1 MVLMSRSPV
10 GLCALVNRRLSGLLY
25 SRYGERQRGALIRMG
40 RAHLDETPFQ
50 PVEPRVF
57 PMRRVAGDKNDAK
70 TAILLKNKGS
80 EIGIVLYSGAQMS
93 AVLGLTDLFT
103 VANKLSA
110 ERAGTNA
117 RELRI
122 SHWQAENG
130 TDRFVRVFNTDTD
143 SHWHTHQQQDRALD
157 CLILPPTLDV
167 DPQEKQSIRIFAEW
181 VKAQHAIGTL
191 ICSVCGGAFWLAT
204 IGLLHGRS
212 ATTHWSYA
220 ELLATRFPDV
230 HVDKDKLIID
240 HGDVITAGGVM
251 AWIDLGLKL
260 IDRFI
265 SPTIML
271 ETSRY
276 FLVDAAG
283 REQRFYA
290 SFSPPMSHGD
300 VPVLQVQLWL
310 QSGKAESA
318 SVSEM
323 ATKARLGEKTFLRR
337 FQKATG
343 LTPTEYVQHLRVGR
357 ARASLEFTSLT
368 INEIS
373 WNVGYEDAG
382 SFRKVFQRIMG
393 LTPRDYRRRFGVGD
407 RSNS

>member
-1 MVLMSRSPV
+1 
-10 GLCALVNRRLSGLLY
+10 
-25 SRYGERQRGALIRMG
+25 
-40 RAHLDETPFQ
+40 
-50 PVEPRVF
+50 
-57 PMRRVAGDKNDAK
+57 MRRVAGDKNDAK
-70 TAILLKNKGS
+70 TAILSRSRIS
-80 EIGIVLYSGAQMS
+80 EVGIVLYSGAQMS

-103 VANKLSA
+103 VANRLSV
-110 ERAGTNA
+110 ERAGADA

-122 SHWQAENG
+122 SHWQAENE
-130 TDRFVRVFNTDTD
+130 TDRFVRILD
-143 SHWHTHQQQDRALD
+143 SHRHSHPDTQEQQERTLD

-167 DPQEKQSIRIFAEW
+167 DPQEKQSFSNFAKW
-181 VKAQHAIGTL
+181 VRAQHAIGTL

-204 IGLLHGRS
+204 IGLLDGRS

-220 ELLATRFPDV
+220 ELLAMRFPDV
-230 HVDKDKLIID
+230 CVDKDKLIID
-240 HGDVITAGGVM
+240 HGDVMTAGGVM

-265 SPTIML
+265 GPTIML
-271 ETSRY
+271 ETARF
-276 FLVDAAG
+276 FLVDPAG

-290 SFSPPMSHGD
+290 SFSPPMNHGD

-318 SVSEM
+318 TVSEM
-323 ATKARLGEKTFLRR
+323 AQKARLGERTFLRR
-337 FQKATG
+337 FLKATG
-343 LTPTEYVQHLRVGR
+343 LTPTGYVQHLRVGK

-373 WNVGYEDAG
+373 WNVGYEDTS

-393 LTPRDYRRRFGVGD
+393 LTPGDYRRRFGVSD
-407 RSNS
+407 RN

>member
-1 MVLMSRSPV
+1 
-10 GLCALVNRRLSGLLY
+10 
-25 SRYGERQRGALIRMG
+25 
-40 RAHLDETPFQ
+40 
-50 PVEPRVF
+50 
-57 PMRRVAGDKNDAK
+57 MRRAAGDKNGGK
-70 TAILLKNKGS
+70 TAIRPRSRIS
-80 EIGIVLYSGAQMS
+80 EVGIALYSGAQMS

-103 VANKLSA
+103 IANKLSF
-110 ERAGTNA
+110 ERAGADA

-122 SHWQAENG
+122 SHWQEEKE
-130 TDRFVRVFNTDTD
+130 TDRFLRIFD
-143 SHWHTHQQQDRALD
+143 SHQQQERALD

-167 DPQEKQSIRIFAEW
+167 DPEEKQSIGNFAEW

-204 IGLLHGRS
+204 LGLLDGRS

-220 ELLATRFPDV
+220 ELLAARFPDV
-230 HVDKDKLIID
+230 YVDKDKLIID
-240 HGDVITAGGVM
+240 HGDVVTAGGVM

-265 SPTIML
+265 GPTIML
-271 ETSRY
+271 ETARF
-276 FLVDAAG
+276 FLVDPAG

-290 SFSPPMSHGD
+290 NFSPPMNHGD

-318 SVSEM
+318 TVSEM
-323 ATKARLGEKTFLRR
+323 ATKARLGERTFLRR

-343 LTPTEYVQHLRVGR
+343 LTPKGYVQHLRVGR

-373 WNVGYEDAG
+373 WNVGYEDTS
-382 SFRKVFQRIMG
+382 SFRKVFQKIMG
-393 LTPRDYRRRFGVGD
+393 LTPGDYRRRFGVGD
-407 RSNS
+407 KSNG

>member
-1 MVLMSRSPV
+1 MK
-10 GLCALVNRRLSGLLY
+10 
-25 SRYGERQRGALIRMG
+25 
-40 RAHLDETPFQ
+40 RA
-50 PVEPRVF
+50 
-57 PMRRVAGDKNDAK
+57 ASDKNGAK
-70 TAILLKNKGS
+70 TAIHSRNRIS
-80 EIGIVLYSGAQMS
+80 EIGIVLCSGAQMS
-93 AVLGLTDLFT
+93 SVLGLTDLFT
-103 VANKLSA
+103 VANKLSV
-110 ERAGTNA
+110 ERAGADA
-117 RELRI
+117 RELRV
-122 SHWQAENG
+122 SHWQIEKEAG
-130 TDRFVRVFNTDTD
+130 HFVRIFD
-143 SHWHTHQQQDRALD
+143 THQQQERALD

-167 DPQEKQSIRIFAEW
+167 DPQHTQSIRNLAEW
-181 VKAQHAIGTL
+181 VKAQHSIGTL

-204 IGLLHGRS
+204 IGLLDGRS

-220 ELLATRFPDV
+220 ELLATRFPNV
-230 HVDKDKLIID
+230 CVDRDKLIID

-271 ETSRY
+271 ETARF

-290 SFSPPMSHGD
+290 SFSPPMNHGD
-300 VPVLQVQLWL
+300 VPVLHVQQWL

-318 SVSEM
+318 TLSEM
-323 ATKARLGEKTFLRR
+323 ATKARLGERTFLRR

-343 LTPTEYVQHLRVGR
+343 LTPTEYVQHLRVR
-357 ARASLEFTSLT
+357 KARASLEFTSLT

-373 WNVGYEDAG
+373 WNVGYEDTS

-393 LTPRDYRRRFGVGD
+393 LTPGDYRRRFGVVD
-407 RSNS
+407 KVARSNS

>member
-1 MVLMSRSPV
+1 M
-10 GLCALVNRRLSGLLY
+10 RRLPS
-25 SRYGERQRGALIRMG
+25 
-40 RAHLDETPFQ
+40 
-50 PVEPRVF
+50 
-57 PMRRVAGDKNDAK
+57 DKNGAK
-70 TAILLKNKGS
+70 TAILSRSRTS

-103 VANKLSA
+103 VANRLSV
-110 ERAGTNA
+110 ERAGVDA

-130 TDRFVRVFNTDTD
+130 TDRFVRVLGLHPDIHLDTD
-143 SHWHTHQQQDRALD
+143 QQQERALD
-157 CLILPPTLDV
+157 CLVLPPTLDV
-167 DPQEKQSIRIFAEW
+167 GPHEKQSIMNFAQW

-204 IGLLHGRS
+204 IGLLDGRS

-230 HVDKDKLIID
+230 CVDKDKLIID
-240 HGDVITAGGVM
+240 HGDVMTAGGVM

-265 SPTIML
+265 GPTIMV
-271 ETSRY
+271 ETARF

-290 SFSPPMSHGD
+290 NFSPPMNHGD
-300 VPVLQVQLWL
+300 KPVLQVQLWL

-318 SVSEM
+318 TISEM
-323 ATKARLGEKTFLRR
+323 AAKAQLGERTFLRR
-337 FQKATG
+337 FLKATG
-343 LTPTEYVQHLRVGR
+343 LTPTEYVQHLRVGK

-368 INEIS
+368 INEVS
-373 WNVGYEDAG
+373 WSVGYENAG

-393 LTPRDYRRRFGVGD
+393 LTPGDYRRRFGVSD
-407 RSNS
+407 RSNA

>member
-1 MVLMSRSPV
+1 
-10 GLCALVNRRLSGLLY
+10 
-25 SRYGERQRGALIRMG
+25 
-40 RAHLDETPFQ
+40 
-50 PVEPRVF
+50 
-57 PMRRVAGDKNDAK
+57 MRRVAGDKNDAK
-70 TAILLKNKGS
+70 TAILSRNRIS

-103 VANKLSA
+103 VANRLSV
-110 ERAGTNA
+110 ERAGADA

-122 SHWQAENG
+122 SHWQAENE
-130 TDRFVRVFNTDTD
+130 TDRFVRILD
-143 SHWHTHQQQDRALD
+143 SHRDSHPDTHQQQERTLD

-167 DPQEKQSIRIFAEW
+167 DPQEKQSFRNFAKW

-204 IGLLHGRS
+204 IGLLDGRS

-230 HVDKDKLIID
+230 CVDKDKLIID
-240 HGDVITAGGVM
+240 HGDVMTAGGVM

-265 SPTIML
+265 GPTIML
-271 ETSRY
+271 ETARF
-276 FLVDAAG
+276 FLVDPAG

-290 SFSPPMSHGD
+290 SFSPPMNHGD

-318 SVSEM
+318 TVSEM
-323 ATKARLGEKTFLRR
+323 AKKARLGERTFLRR
-337 FQKATG
+337 FLKATG
-343 LTPTEYVQHLRVGR
+343 LTPTGYVQHLRVGK

-373 WNVGYEDAG
+373 WNVGYEDTS

-393 LTPRDYRRRFGVGD
+393 LTPGDYRRRFGVSD
-407 RSNS
+407 KN

>member
-1 MVLMSRSPV
+1 
-10 GLCALVNRRLSGLLY
+10 
-25 SRYGERQRGALIRMG
+25 
-40 RAHLDETPFQ
+40 
-50 PVEPRVF
+50 
-57 PMRRVAGDKNDAK
+57 MRRVAGDKNDGK
-70 TAILLKNKGS
+70 TVIPSRNRIS
-80 EIGIVLYSGAQMS
+80 EVGIVLYSGAQMS

-103 VANKLSA
+103 VANKLSG
-110 ERAGTNA
+110 ERAGADA

-122 SHWQAENG
+122 SHWQAESE
-130 TDRFVRVFNTDTD
+130 TDRFMRIFDT
-143 SHWHTHQQQDRALD
+143 HKQQEKALD

-167 DPQEKQSIRIFAEW
+167 DPQEKQSTRNFKKW

-204 IGLLHGRS
+204 IGLLDGRS
-212 ATTHWSYA
+212 ATTHWTYA

-230 HVDKDKLIID
+230 CVDKDKLLID
-240 HGDVITAGGVM
+240 HGDVMTAGGVM

-265 SPTIML
+265 GPTIML
-271 ETSRY
+271 ETARF
-276 FLVDAAG
+276 FLVDPAG

-290 SFSPPMSHGD
+290 SFSPPMNHGD

-318 SVSEM
+318 TVSEM
-323 ATKARLGEKTFLRR
+323 ATKARLGERTFLRR

-343 LTPTEYVQHLRVGR
+343 LTPTGYVQHLRVGK

-373 WNVGYEDAG
+373 WKVGYEDPS
-382 SFRKVFQRIMG
+382 SFRKVFQKIMG
-393 LTPRDYRRRFGVGD
+393 LTPGDYRRRFGVSD
-407 RSNS
+407 KSNG

>member
-1 MVLMSRSPV
+1 
-10 GLCALVNRRLSGLLY
+10 
-25 SRYGERQRGALIRMG
+25 
-40 RAHLDETPFQ
+40 
-50 PVEPRVF
+50 
-57 PMRRVAGDKNDAK
+57 MRRVAGDKNGAK
-70 TAILLKNKGS
+70 TAILSRNRIS
-80 EIGIVLYSGAQMS
+80 EVGVVLYSGAQMS
-93 AVLGLTDLFT
+93 SVLGLTDLFT
-103 VANKLSA
+103 VANKLSV
-110 ERAGTNA
+110 ERAGADA

-122 SHWQAENG
+122 SHWQAEKE
-130 TDRFVRVFNTDTD
+130 TDRFVRVFA
-143 SHWHTHQQQDRALD
+143 THPDIQQQQERALD
-157 CLILPPTLDV
+157 CLVLPPTLEV
-167 DPQEKQSIRIFAEW
+167 GPYEEQSIRSFATW
-181 VKAQHAIGTL
+181 VKAQYETGTL

-204 IGLLHGRS
+204 IGLLDGRS

-220 ELLATRFPDV
+220 QLLATRFPDV
-230 HVDKDKLIID
+230 CVDKDKLIID
-240 HGDVITAGGVM
+240 HGDVMTAGGVM

-265 SPTIML
+265 GPTIML
-271 ETSRY
+271 ETARF

-290 SFSPPMSHGD
+290 SFSPPMNHGD

-318 SVSEM
+318 TVSEM
-323 ATKARLGEKTFLRR
+323 ATKARLGERTFLRR

-343 LTPTEYVQHLRVGR
+343 LTPTGYVQHLRVGR

-373 WNVGYEDAG
+373 WKVGYEDTS

-393 LTPRDYRRRFGVGD
+393 LTPGDYRRRFGVCD
-407 RSNS
+407 KSNG

>member
-1 MVLMSRSPV
+1 
-10 GLCALVNRRLSGLLY
+10 
-25 SRYGERQRGALIRMG
+25 
-40 RAHLDETPFQ
+40 
-50 PVEPRVF
+50 
-57 PMRRVAGDKNDAK
+57 MRRVPGDKNGAK
-70 TAILLKNKGS
+70 TAIRSRNRIS
-80 EIGIVLYSGAQMS
+80 EFGIVLYSGAQMS
-93 AVLGLTDLFT
+93 SVLGLTDLFIA
-103 VANKLSA
+103 ANKLSV
-110 ERAGTNA
+110 ERAGADA

-130 TDRFVRVFNTDTD
+130 TDRFVRVFD
-143 SHWHTHQQQDRALD
+143 SRQEGHLHEERALD

-167 DPQEKQSIRIFAEW
+167 DPQEKQSIRNFAEW
-181 VKAQHAIGTL
+181 VKARHAIGTL
-191 ICSVCGGAFWLAT
+191 ICSVCGGAFWLAS
-204 IGLLHGRS
+204 IGLLDGRS

-230 HVDKDKLIID
+230 CVDKDRLIID
-240 HGDVITAGGVM
+240 LGDVMTAGGVM

-265 SPTIML
+265 GPTIML
-271 ETSRY
+271 ETARF
-276 FLVDAAG
+276 FLVDPAG

-290 SFSPPMSHGD
+290 NFSPQINHGD

-323 ATKARLGEKTFLRR
+323 AAKARLGERTFLRR

-373 WNVGYEDAG
+373 WSVGYENAS
-382 SFRKVFQRIMG
+382 SFRKVFQKIIG
-393 LTPRDYRRRFGVGD
+393 LTPGDYRRRFGVGD
-407 RSNS
+407 KSNG

>member
-1 MVLMSRSPV
+1 MKLMNRSPV
-10 GLCALVNRRLSGLLY
+10 GLCALVNRLLSDFFTAAN
-25 SRYGERQRGALIRMG
+25 GERRHGALVRMKPGAPG
-40 RAHLDETPFQ
+40 RDPYQ
-50 PVEPRVF
+50 PVEQRAF
-57 PMRRVAGDKNDAK
+57 RMRRVAGDKNDAK
-70 TAILLKNKGS
+70 TAILSRSRIS
-80 EIGIVLYSGAQMS
+80 EVGIVLYSGAQMS

-103 VANKLSA
+103 VANRLSV
-110 ERAGTNA
+110 ERAGADA

-122 SHWQAENG
+122 SHWQAENE
-130 TDRFVRVFNTDTD
+130 TDRFVRILD
-143 SHWHTHQQQDRALD
+143 SHRDSHPDTHQQQERTLD

-167 DPQEKQSIRIFAEW
+167 DPQEKQSFSNFAKW

-204 IGLLHGRS
+204 IGLLDGRS

-220 ELLATRFPDV
+220 ELLATRFPDIC
-230 HVDKDKLIID
+230 VDKDKLIID
-240 HGDVITAGGVM
+240 HGDVMTAGGVM

-265 SPTIML
+265 GPTIML
-271 ETSRY
+271 ETARF
-276 FLVDAAG
+276 FLVDPAG

-290 SFSPPMSHGD
+290 SFSPPMNHGD

-318 SVSEM
+318 TVSEM
-323 ATKARLGEKTFLRR
+323 AQKARLGERTFLRR
-337 FQKATG
+337 FLKATG
-343 LTPTEYVQHLRVGR
+343 LTPTGYVQHLRVGK

-373 WNVGYEDAG
+373 WNVGYEDTS

-393 LTPRDYRRRFGVGD
+393 LTPGDYRRRFGVSD
-407 RSNS
+407 KN

>member
-1 MVLMSRSPV
+1 
-10 GLCALVNRRLSGLLY
+10 
-25 SRYGERQRGALIRMG
+25 
-40 RAHLDETPFQ
+40 
-50 PVEPRVF
+50 
-57 PMRRVAGDKNDAK
+57 MRRVAGDKNGAK
-70 TAILLKNKGS
+70 TAILSRGRTS

-103 VANKLSA
+103 VANKLSV
-110 ERAGTNA
+110 ERAGADA

-130 TDRFVRVFNTDTD
+130 ADRFVRVFDGEPDAQPDT
-143 SHWHTHQQQDRALD
+143 HLQQERTLD

-167 DPQEKQSIRIFAEW
+167 GPYEKQSIKNFAKW
-181 VKAQHAIGTL
+181 VNAQHAIGTL
-191 ICSVCGGAFWLAT
+191 ICSVCGGAFRLASV
-204 IGLLHGRS
+204 GLLDGRS

-220 ELLATRFPDV
+220 ELLATHFPDV
-230 HVDKDKLIID
+230 RVDKDKLIID
-240 HGDVITAGGVM
+240 HGDVMTAGGVM

-265 SPTIML
+265 GPTIML
-271 ETSRY
+271 ETARF
-276 FLVDAAG
+276 FLVDPAG

-290 SFSPPMSHGD
+290 NFSPPMNHGD

-310 QSGKAESA
+310 QSDKAEA
-318 SVSEM
+318 ATISEM
-323 ATKARLGEKTFLRR
+323 AAKARLGERTFLRR
-337 FQKATG
+337 FQKATR

-373 WNVGYEDAG
+373 WSVGYENAS

-393 LTPRDYRRRFGVGD
+393 LTPGDYRRRFGVSD
-407 RSNS
+407 RSNGNRAEGIS

>member
-1 MVLMSRSPV
+1 
-10 GLCALVNRRLSGLLY
+10 
-25 SRYGERQRGALIRMG
+25 
-40 RAHLDETPFQ
+40 
-50 PVEPRVF
+50 
-57 PMRRVAGDKNDAK
+57 MRRVPADKNGTK
-70 TAILLKNKGS
+70 TAILSRDRTS

-103 VANKLSA
+103 VANKLSV
-110 ERAGTNA
+110 ERAGADA

-130 TDRFVRVFNTDTD
+130 ADRFVRVLN
-143 SHWHTHQQQDRALD
+143 SHPDAHQQQERALD

-167 DPQEKQSIRIFAEW
+167 GPHEKQSIGNFARW

-191 ICSVCGGAFWLAT
+191 ICSVCGGAFWLAP
-204 IGLLHGRS
+204 IGLLDGRS

-220 ELLATRFPDV
+220 ELLATRFPDIC
-230 HVDKDKLIID
+230 VDKDKLIID
-240 HGDVITAGGVM
+240 HGDVMTAGGVM
-251 AWIDLGLKL
+251 AWIDLGLRL

-265 SPTIML
+265 GPTIML
-271 ETSRY
+271 ETARF
-276 FLVDAAG
+276 FLVDPAG

-290 SFSPPMSHGD
+290 NFSPPMKHGD

-310 QSGKAESA
+310 QSGKAKSA
-318 SVSEM
+318 TVSEM
-323 ATKARLGEKTFLRR
+323 ATEARLGERTFLRR
-337 FQKATG
+337 FLKATG

-373 WNVGYEDAG
+373 WSVGYENAS

-393 LTPRDYRRRFGVGD
+393 LTPGDYRRRFGVRD
-407 RSNS
+407 RSYGNRAEGMS

>member
-1 MVLMSRSPV
+1 MTSPP
-10 GLCALVNRRLSGLLY
+10 LRK
-25 SRYGERQRGALIRMG
+25 RGVVACLEWDRV
-40 RAHLDETPFQ
+40 HLDETPSLL
-50 PVEPRVF
+50 VESRVLL
-57 PMRRVAGDKNDAK
+57 MRRVPADKNGTK
-70 TAILLKNKGS
+70 TVILSRRRTS

-103 VANKLSA
+103 VANKLSV
-110 ERAGTNA
+110 ERAGADA

-130 TDRFVRVFNTDTD
+130 TDRFERVFDAQPD
-143 SHWHTHQQQDRALD
+143 AHQRQERGLD

-167 DPQEKQSIRIFAEW
+167 GPYEKQSIRNFAKW
-181 VKAQHAIGTL
+181 VNAQHAIGTL
-191 ICSVCGGAFWLAT
+191 ICSVCGGAFRLAS
-204 IGLLHGRS
+204 IGLLDGRS

-220 ELLATRFPDV
+220 ELLATHYPDV
-230 HVDKDKLIID
+230 CVDKDKLIID
-240 HGDVITAGGVM
+240 HGDVMTAGGVM

-265 SPTIML
+265 GPTIML
-271 ETSRY
+271 ETARF
-276 FLVDAAG
+276 FLVDPAG

-290 SFSPPMSHGD
+290 NFSPPMNHGD

-310 QSGKAESA
+310 QSGKAESTTIG
-318 SVSEM
+318 EM
-323 ATKARLGEKTFLRR
+323 AAKARLGERTFLRR

-343 LTPTEYVQHLRVGR
+343 LTPTEYVQHLKVER

-373 WNVGYEDAG
+373 WSVGYENAS

-393 LTPRDYRRRFGVGD
+393 LTPGDYRRRFGVGN
-407 RSNS
+407 RSNGNRAESAIAAPLRQSGVS